1 MSKNL
6 DEFFNDVSNEI
17 VARKKRYVGKNF
29 VNDDMKFSFNL
40 FSVSPELSIIKVKFY
55 AIARCLTATTRGL
68 IIRFYFLTPA
78 KTACDLGRKIAKF
91 R

>member
-29 VNDDMKFSFNL
+29 VNDDMKFSAAADQIRMIASNL
-40 FSVSPELSIIKVKFY
+40 LFRLERKVLDDKTGRSFGSFL
-55 AIARCLTATTRGL
+55 RRL
-68 IIRFYFLTPA
+68 IEQF
-78 KTACDLGRKIAKF
+78 
-91 R
+91 

>member
-40 FSVSPELSIIKVKFY
+40 F
-55 AIARCLTATTRGL
+55 
-68 IIRFYFLTPA
+68 
-78 KTACDLGRKIAKF
+78 
-91 R
+91 